1 MYKEAVTPSS
11 PDLRAE
17 MVALLPRLRR
27 FTRSL
32 ALDPEAGDD
41 LAQATIERALAGLA
55 GFQLGTRLDSWM
67 YRIAQNLWIDSK
79 RSARGR
85 AITVPIENLVD
96 MAGDDGRRV
105 TEARLTMV
113 ATRRAIEALE
123 ADLRTVVMIV
133 LIDGKTYREAAAILG
148 VPIGTVMSRLSRARA
163 VLEAKVFGT

>member
-1 MYKEAVTPSS
+1 MPKEAMKPVS

-67 YRIAQNLWIDSK
+67 YRIAQNLWIDGK

-85 AITVPIENLVD
+85 AVIVPIDDLVHV
-96 MAGDDGRRV
+96 AGEDGRQV
-105 TEARLTMV
+105 AEARLTMA
-113 ATRRAIEALE
+113 ATRRAIETLE

-133 LIDGKTYREAAAILG
+133 LIDGKTYREAAAILDI
-148 VPIGTVMSRLSRARA
+148 PIGTVMSRLSRARA
-163 VLEAKVFGT
+163 ALEAKVFGA